1 MPLSNSLNELVIRS
15 HQMNLHAV
23 TEGLYNMMQGND
35 EIRDMMVDWILDL
48 QNIDNC
54 LSYFINYERTLNGL
68 VNEARLENAKIVM
81 ENHQIKDINKELT
94 EKIERLQAEWE
105 RLTSK

>member
-15 HQMNLHAV
+15 HQMNLHVV
-23 TEGLYNMMQGND
+23 TEGLYNMMNGND
-35 EIRDMMVDWILDL
+35 EIRETMVDWILDL

-54 LSYFINYERTLNGL
+54 LSYFINYERTLNGM
-68 VNEARLENAKIVM
+68 VNEAKLENAKLVM
-81 ENHQIKDINKELT
+81 EMYQIKEINKELT
-94 EKIERLQAEWE
+94 QKVERLQAEWE